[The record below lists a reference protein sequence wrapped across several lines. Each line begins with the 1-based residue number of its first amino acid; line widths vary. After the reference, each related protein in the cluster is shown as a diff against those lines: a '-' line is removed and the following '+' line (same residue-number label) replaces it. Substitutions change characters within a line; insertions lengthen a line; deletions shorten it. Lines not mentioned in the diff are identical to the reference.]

1 MEEQQLEQAA
11 GSSGS
16 SIVTLVI
23 YAAIAVVY
31 IVGMYKT
38 FEKAGQPG
46 WAAIIP
52 IYNLY
57 VLTQVAGKPA
67 WWILLILCTGVIGM
81 VLIGIAVA
89 ERFGK
94 STVFGVVALG
104 IFPMVGY
111 AMIGFGDA
119 TYSASPAA

>member
-11 GSSGS
+11 GGGG
-16 SIVTLVI
+16 SIVTLII
-23 YAAIAVVY
+23 YGVIAVVY

-67 WWILLILCTGVIGM
+67 WWILLILCTGIIGM
-81 VLIGIAVA
+81 ILIGIAVA

-111 AMIGFGDA
+111 AMLGFGDA
-119 TYSASPAA
+119 TYTAAPAA

>member
-1 MEEQQLEQAA
+1 MEESQQLDQAA
-11 GSSGS
+11 GGGG
-16 SIVTLVI
+16 IVTMII
-23 YAAIAVVY
+23 YGVIAVVY
-31 IVGMYKT
+31 IVGMWKT

-81 VLIGIAVA
+81 ILIGMAVA

-94 STVFGVVALG
+94 SAVFGVVALG

-111 AMIGFGDA
+111 AMLGFGDA
-119 TYSASPAA
+119 TYSAPSGS